1 MNSERTPER
10 TGESTANNVAQSEPI
25 PTVAPKPQGSTQNY
39 DSQFAILQA
48 LQKGEITV
56 AEAEALLRS
65 L

>member
-1 MNSERTPER
+1 MKSTESQERDAVPLAAAAAE
-10 TGESTANNVAQSEPI
+10 TGAASNPPTQAPAQI
-25 PTVAPKPQGSTQNY
+25 Y